1 MPRRSGTTTVWS
13 STKTAAT
20 GAHMSPVSPKP
31 CSMTTAGPLPPTRTW
46 IVAPSAL
53 MFRFRKLG
61 GNEPTFADDGT
72 VSPPFERRRVTPRQV
87 SVRTGRRHLR
97 RWCQDGAGAAPG
109 ARSLCPRYLG
119 ALRAPTRQRLPG
131 CVTVPRRLGLLG
143 LMTVRLTWNLLKVL
157 RTRNAND
164 KPWRPSGNGADS
176 SRLST
181 ETEPRGRR
189 SRWSKSM

>member
-97 RWCQDGAGAAPG
+97 RWCQDGAGAAPAALLPMPPIARG
-109 ARSLCPRYLG
+109 ASWAPSTAPAGLCDCTK
-119 ALRAPTRQRLPG
+119 APWVAGSDDGSSHLELAEGLAYSKCQRQTLEAIRKR
-131 CVTVPRRLGLLG
+131 VTAR
-143 LMTVRLTWNLLKVL
+143 
-157 RTRNAND
+157 
-164 KPWRPSGNGADS
+164 
-176 SRLST
+176 
-181 ETEPRGRR
+181 
-189 SRWSKSM
+189 